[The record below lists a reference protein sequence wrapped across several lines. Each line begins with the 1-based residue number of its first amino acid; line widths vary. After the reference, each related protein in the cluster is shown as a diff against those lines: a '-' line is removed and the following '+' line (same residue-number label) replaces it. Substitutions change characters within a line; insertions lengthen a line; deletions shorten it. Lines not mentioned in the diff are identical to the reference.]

1 MTRAAGACQAIPC
14 RCSTR
19 SARRCPGDSRFGDE
33 AATGWLGSS
42 CSSQRPRCTRPAS
55 DERLRRRANR
65 DAVIPRN
72 FVASYRPRAWKG
84 VMTRRVLTATQ
95 TATSCP
101 PWACAWSSGLPP
113 YGLGCSA
120 MVRRDE
126 PPAAT
131 GIRNSRARRR
141 QCGLGAR
148 RRRRGATRSQR
159 PRAQGRGLGETRV
172 GRRRLRA
179 PRVGHLNRAVH
190 SQEPQGGPGGRRL
203 QLRRR
208 ARPGVPLGDRCART
222 REVRLEL
229 PARPTPTNRWSASV
243 AR

>member
-42 CSSQRPRCTRPAS
+42 CSSQRR
-55 DERLRRRANR
+55 
-65 DAVIPRN
+65 
-72 FVASYRPRAWKG
+72 
-84 VMTRRVLTATQ
+84 TATQ

-159 PRAQGRGLGETRV
+159 PRAQGRGLGEARV

-229 PARPTPTNRWSASV
+229 PERPTYEPLERGCGSGLVRHQT
-243 AR
+243 